1 MGVADYGAHA
11 LKAMEGWRCRGAD
24 TCTLAV
30 GSGTGACALT
40 PTLPR
45 GLRWGSFCSHRLSCL
60 CSFPLL
66 LLVSPIFSLPVF
78 FSRIVFLCHRLRL
91 CDAFSGAAAAAAGRG
106 SPPPPGAGV
115 RGVVGG
121 YGFVALCSAI
131 TMLTSKG
138 RQGAEG
144 YTVPSPRPP
153 GRAFAIPLERN
164 GWSGGW
170 GPGGG
175 AWCIF
180 DFSAR
185 GRSVA
190 CAK

>member
-1 MGVADYGAHA
+1 MIY
-11 LKAMEGWRCRGAD
+11 
-24 TCTLAV
+24 
-30 GSGTGACALT
+30 
-40 PTLPR
+40 
-45 GLRWGSFCSHRLSCL
+45 
-60 CSFPLL
+60 
-66 LLVSPIFSLPVF
+66 
-78 FSRIVFLCHRLRL
+78 IVLW
-91 CDAFSGAAAAAAGRG
+91 GAAEAAAGRG

-138 RQGAEG
+138 RQGANL
-144 YTVPSPRPP
+144 YTNPSPRPP

-164 GWSGGW
+164 GGSGGW

-175 AWCIF
+175 PLRIF
-180 DFSAR
+180 CLSAR